1 MIRWC
6 IEHHVNRYNFYGIS
20 GDFREDAADYGVYEF
35 KRGFGGIVEQ
45 FIGEFILPVRKGA
58 YKLYRTLKKK

>member
-35 KRGFGGIVEQ
+35 KKGFGGTVEQ
-45 FIGEFILPVRKGA
+45 MIGDFILVLNKPA
-58 YKLYRTLKKK
+58 YALYEKLK